1 MQGGNEP
8 LFGWDIVGGP
18 LTLMALEA
26 IGYVMLTLLLETKAT
41 RALARQLDK
50 LRVAP
55 FLLRL
60 SRQSTGSAS
69 RRRVVHNLC
78 YVRMPE

>member
-1 MQGGNEP
+1 M
-8 LFGWDIVGGP
+8 
-18 LTLMALEA
+18 LMALEA
-26 IGYVMLTLLLETKAT
+26 IGYVVLTLLLETKAT

-60 SRQSTGSAS
+60 SRQSTGNNPFLFCSLFFFWMYLRHLLAS
-69 RRRVVHNLC
+69 
-78 YVRMPE
+78 